1 MILFSGGLGGVAFE
15 ERLPRVGFE
24 INSPTA
30 ILVRS
35 LWFEIVI
42 EDVNF

>member
-1 MILFSGGLGGVAFE
+1 MMLFSGDLGGVALE
-15 ERLPRVGFE
+15 ELLPRVGFD

-35 LWFEIVI
+35 LWFAIVT
-42 EDVNF
+42 EDVNS

>member
-1 MILFSGGLGGVAFE
+1 MLFSGGLGGVALE
-15 ERLPRVGFE
+15 ELLPRVGFE

-35 LWFEIVI
+35 LWLAIVI
-42 EDVNF
+42 EDVNS